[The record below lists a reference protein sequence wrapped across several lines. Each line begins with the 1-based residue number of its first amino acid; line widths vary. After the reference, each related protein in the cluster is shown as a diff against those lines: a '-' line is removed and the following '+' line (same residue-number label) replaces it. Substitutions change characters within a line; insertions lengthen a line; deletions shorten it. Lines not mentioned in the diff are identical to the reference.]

1 MPVAHISFV
10 GANSFGHD
18 EDGTVARAFSSSGFI
33 EPSHVTFPRRQS
45 TFLRFNE
52 LVVLISYFIG

>member
-18 EDGTVARAFSSSGFI
+18 EDGTVARVFSWWR
-33 EPSHVTFPRRQS
+33 FP
-45 TFLRFNE
+45 LM
-52 LVVLISYFIG
+52 